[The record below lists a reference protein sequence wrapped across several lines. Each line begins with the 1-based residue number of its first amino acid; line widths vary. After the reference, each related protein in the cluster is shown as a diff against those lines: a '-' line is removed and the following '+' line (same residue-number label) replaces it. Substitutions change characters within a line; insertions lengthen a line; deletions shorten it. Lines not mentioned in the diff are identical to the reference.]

1 MRRMF
6 ALGLLFCA
14 ITLNTFAKS
23 WETASEN
30 LIRRVV
36 KSRASEFHVKEI
48 PASEGRDVFEI
59 ESREGK
65 VILSGNS
72 PVAVASALNW
82 YLKYFCH
89 RQVSWNCLEVELPD
103 VLPEV
108 RLLSSDASLILCASP
123 PDNSVDG

>member
-59 ESREGK
+59 ESREK
-65 VILSGNS
+65 
-72 PVAVASALNW
+72 
-82 YLKYFCH
+82 
-89 RQVSWNCLEVELPD
+89 
-103 VLPEV
+103 
-108 RLLSSDASLILCASP
+108 
-123 PDNSVDG
+123 